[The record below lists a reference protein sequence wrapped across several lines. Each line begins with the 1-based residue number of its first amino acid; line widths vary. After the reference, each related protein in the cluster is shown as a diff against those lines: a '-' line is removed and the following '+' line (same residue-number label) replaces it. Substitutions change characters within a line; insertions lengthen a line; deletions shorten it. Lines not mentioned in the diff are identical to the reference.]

1 MISSTFRT
9 YDDVDS
15 KNEKLIDIV
24 KDITFIGSGDKK
36 LGGMR
41 TELIRAIQ
49 RFKIVEDEGIIIFLK

>member
-15 KNEKLIDIV
+15 KNEKFIDIV

-41 TELIRAIQ
+41 TELIRAFQ
-49 RFKIVEDEGIIIFLK
+49 RFKIVKDEGIIIFLK